1 MEVKC
6 VLDGLGEILQ
16 FVESVLCQGQE
27 LVRSMD
33 SMESDRTIFV
43 TSSQGLARLDD
54 KVTLL
59 RSLVAKLPGGEPLE
73 AEEGKERE
81 HFQFSLNV
89 LIQRKFA
96 DLEEGAELLVSQV
109 QAVKLQLSS
118 QVERVVERAET
129 VVGETNLTESF
140 TTVTQLLAEAEV
152 EVAKGLQVDKDKAP
166 RLSIR
171 IVIWISPSD
180 TDQQIVRRQYY
191 LQVLEDCRR
200 LLPQGV
206 WKGKHAFDQ
215 TGEFINLRLGKNRGL
230 FQ

>member
-16 FVESVLCQGQE
+16 FVENVLCQGQE
-27 LVRSMD
+27 LVRSM
-33 SMESDRTIFV
+33 ESGRTIFV

-73 AEEGKERE
+73 AEGKEKE

-96 DLEEGAELLVSQV
+96 DLEEGADLLVSQV

-118 QVERVVERAET
+118 QVERVVKRAET

-206 WKGKHAFDQ
+206 WKDKQAFDQ
-215 TGEFINLRLGKNRGL
+215 TGEFINLRRKNSGL
-230 FQ
+230 F

>member
-27 LVRSMD
+27 LVRSM
-33 SMESDRTIFV
+33 ESDRKIFV

-73 AEEGKERE
+73 AAEGKEKE

-96 DLEEGAELLVSQV
+96 QLEEDANLLVSQI

-118 QVERVVERAET
+118 QVQKVVERAQT
-129 VVGETNLTESF
+129 VIGE
-140 TTVTQLLAEAEV
+140 Q
-152 EVAKGLQVDKDKAP
+152 GL
-166 RLSIR
+166 
-171 IVIWISPSD
+171 
-180 TDQQIVRRQYY
+180 
-191 LQVLEDCRR
+191 
-200 LLPQGV
+200 
-206 WKGKHAFDQ
+206 
-215 TGEFINLRLGKNRGL
+215 
-230 FQ
+230 

>member
-16 FVESVLCQGQE
+16 FVENALCQGQD
-27 LVRSMD
+27 LVRSM
-33 SMESDRTIFV
+33 ESGRTIFV

-73 AEEGKERE
+73 AAEGKEKE

-89 LIQRKFA
+89 LIQRRFA

-152 EVAKGLQVDKDKAP
+152 EVAKGLQVDKDEAP

-180 TDQQIVRRQYY
+180 TGTDTVFVNTTKISM
-191 LQVLEDCRR
+191 
-200 LLPQGV
+200 
-206 WKGKHAFDQ
+206 
-215 TGEFINLRLGKNRGL
+215 
-230 FQ
+230 

>member
-16 FVESVLCQGQE
+16 FVENALCQGQE
-27 LVRSMD
+27 LVRSM
-33 SMESDRTIFV
+33 ESGRTIFV

-73 AEEGKERE
+73 AEGKEKE

-118 QVERVVERAET
+118 QVERVVERAEA

-152 EVAKGLQVDKDKAP
+152 EVAKGLQVA
-166 RLSIR
+166 
-171 IVIWISPSD
+171 
-180 TDQQIVRRQYY
+180 
-191 LQVLEDCRR
+191 EECRT

-206 WKGKHAFDQ
+206 WKAKWAFNQ
-215 TGEFINLRLGKNRGL
+215 TGEFITIST
-230 FQ
+230 

>member
-6 VLDGLGEILQ
+6 VLDGLDEILQ
-16 FVESVLCQGQE
+16 FVENVLCQGQD
-27 LVRSMD
+27 LVRSM
-33 SMESDRTIFV
+33 ESGRTIFV

-73 AEEGKERE
+73 AEGKEKE

-215 TGEFINLRLGKNRGL
+215 TGEFINLRRKNSGL
-230 FQ
+230 F

>member
-16 FVESVLCQGQE
+16 FVENALCQGQE
-27 LVRSMD
+27 LVRSM
-33 SMESDRTIFV
+33 ESDRKIFV

-73 AEEGKERE
+73 AAEGKEKE

-152 EVAKGLQVDKDKAP
+152 EVANGLQVA
-166 RLSIR
+166 
-171 IVIWISPSD
+171 
-180 TDQQIVRRQYY
+180 
-191 LQVLEDCRR
+191 EECRT

-206 WKGKHAFDQ
+206 WKGKRAFNQ
-215 TGEFINLRLGKNRGL
+215 TGEFITIST
-230 FQ
+230 

>member
-16 FVESVLCQGQE
+16 FVENALCQGQD
-27 LVRSMD
+27 LVRSM
-33 SMESDRTIFV
+33 ESGRTIFV

-73 AEEGKERE
+73 AAEGKEKE

-118 QVERVVERAET
+118 QVERVVVRAQE

-206 WKGKHAFDQ
+206 WKGKQAFDQ
-215 TGEFINLRLGKNRGL
+215 TGEFINLRRKNSGL

>member
-1 MEVKC
+1 MDASFASSRLGGCRLLQHKYESKQEELQMEVKC

-16 FVESVLCQGQE
+16 FVENALCQGQE
-27 LVRSMD
+27 LVRSM
-33 SMESDRTIFV
+33 ESGRTIFV

-73 AEEGKERE
+73 AAEGKERE

-152 EVAKGLQVDKDKAP
+152 EVAKGLQVVEEF
-166 RLSIR
+166 R
-171 IVIWISPSD
+171 
-180 TDQQIVRRQYY
+180 T
-191 LQVLEDCRR
+191 

-206 WKGKHAFDQ
+206 WKGKRALNQ
-215 TGEFINLRLGKNRGL
+215 TGEFITTST
-230 FQ
+230 

>member
-16 FVESVLCQGQE
+16 FVENVLCRGQE
-27 LVRSMD
+27 LVQSV
-33 SMESDRTIFV
+33 ESDRTNFV
-43 TSSQGLARLDD
+43 GSSQGLARLDD

-73 AEEGKERE
+73 AAEGKEKE

-118 QVERVVERAET
+118 QVERVVERAQE

-166 RLSIR
+166 RQGS
-171 IVIWISPSD
+171 
-180 TDQQIVRRQYY
+180 
-191 LQVLEDCRR
+191 
-200 LLPQGV
+200 LLFP
-206 WKGKHAFDQ
+206 KM
-215 TGEFINLRLGKNRGL
+215 EFFIKAHIRGL
-230 FQ
+230 SFL